1 MKKKDK
7 TAANAQSC
15 APAKKK
21 KTIVSIITTL
31 SEEILLPFISKEK
44 KAYRSSLKNQ
54 KINRKKSLKR
64 W

>member
-21 KTIVSIITTL
+21 KIVSIITTL